1 MDTLTDDQIIEKIKT
16 FKNACLE
23 LRIPVK
29 KIALNDTVSDIA
41 SSVDAFYQLCI
52 ITRAL
57 NQNWIPDLKDWR
69 QDKWV
74 NWFYVDFSAAEYGGL
89 AASATDYSPAFT
101 YADIGGRL
109 CFKSKA
115 LAIYARTQFL
125 PLYEQYL
132 LIK

>member
-1 MDTLTDDQIIEKIKT
+1 MTDEQIIEKIKT
-16 FKNACLE
+16 FKDACLE
-23 LRIPVK
+23 LRIPIK

-57 NQNWIPDLKDWR
+57 NQNWVPDLKDWR
-69 QDKWV
+69 QNKWF
-74 NWFYVDFSAAEYGGL
+74 NWFYVDSDGTFIGL
-89 AASATDYSPAFT
+89 AASSTDSAPSIT
-101 YADIGGRL
+101 TADFGGRL

-125 PLYEQYL
+125 SLYEQYL